1 MTIDLFKESELN
13 ASARQQ
19 VADLFRQLNPD
30 RAQLPL
36 HELLQAD
43 NPITIACCRVGQTI
57 VGIAL
62 MCTYK
67 VISGHKGW
75 IEDVVVDEKWRG
87 QGMGKQLME
96 KLLEVAREQGLSEV
110 LLFSAPHRQA
120 AIGLY
125 TGLGFERRESGLYSF
140 KICEYRQSSQ

>member
-1 MTIDLFKESELN
+1 MTIDLFRESDVN
-13 ASARQQ
+13 DSARQQ
-19 VADLFRQLNPD
+19 VAALFRQLNPD
-30 RAQLPL
+30 REQLPL
-36 HELLQAD
+36 QELLQPG
-43 NPITIACCRVGQTI
+43 NPITMAFCRVGQTV

-67 VISGHKGW
+67 VISGHRGW

-87 QGMGKQLME
+87 QGIGRQLME
-96 KLLEVAREQGLSEV
+96 KLLEVARQKALSEV

-140 KICEYRQSSQ
+140 KIG